1 MNSCTFE
8 SLTLTPDTPIINTRT
23 VRLQCKMSDHRF
35 NHYSNFIVFDVDPF
49 IIINHLTVLKS
60 AHFFNCYRP
69 WNAFKIIV
77 VYVTENMSEWECLFS
92 NSIKYCVSYVHLY
105 DHNKKIQTTRESPA
119 NDYLGFNCL
128 FTNIFQSVEIRN

>member
-69 WNAFKIIV
+69 CNAFKIIV
-77 VYVTENMSEWECLFS
+77 VYVTENMSEWDVCLAIVLNIVFHTCTYMTTMK
-92 NSIKYCVSYVHLY
+92 KYKRHENLQPMTIWVLIVY
-105 DHNKKIQTTRESPA
+105 SPTF
-119 NDYLGFNCL
+119 FNL
-128 FTNIFQSVEIRN
+128 